1 MSGELIGCFTVA
13 HQYSNSTANTTTIT
27 GTDSGP
33 SIPTPSSFT
42 YTGTTASKCN
52 ASIQNSYQRMVT
64 DIEKYTLTDGS
75 KQTAVL
81 FDQASIKTFTLT
93 GPTTYTTI
101 VTHAFHPGRP
111 WQAYYPDDY
120 QCCMDCYVYF
130 PEVEVYYWPVP
141 VSEEQCANGSH
152 PITEQA
158 TLLPDAKTAEARFS
172 TLRSNHSITG
182 PVTVVNS
189 NGFTFTSPSIYV
201 AFGDVS
207 AGDACGAV
215 GQKHT
220 SVTLAFAPGEL
231 QTVTCQSHQYKS
243 SILTANLTFNL
254 KHWAKITTTP
264 LLELVPLTPK
274 TYCARRISPQRR
286 CS

>member
-1 MSGELIGCFTVA
+1 
-13 HQYSNSTANTTTIT
+13 
-27 GTDSGP
+27 
-33 SIPTPSSFT
+33 
-42 YTGTTASKCN
+42 
-52 ASIQNSYQRMVT
+52 MVT
-64 DIEKYTLTDGS
+64 DIVKYTLTDDS
-75 KQTAVL
+75 KKTAKL
-81 FDQASIKTFTLT
+81 FDHEGINTFTLT

-101 VTHAFHPGRP
+101 VTHAFRPGRP

-141 VSEEQCANGSH
+141 VSEEQCANGSD

-158 TLLPDAKTAEARFS
+158 TLLPDAKTARAHFS
-172 TLRSNHSITG
+172 TLSSNNSMTG
-182 PVTVVNS
+182 PVTAVNS

-220 SVTLAFAPGEL
+220 AVTLGFAPGEL
-231 QTVTCQSHQYKS
+231 QTVTGKFEYP
-243 SILTANLTFNL
+243 N
-254 KHWAKITTTP
+254 
-264 LLELVPLTPK
+264 
-274 TYCARRISPQRR
+274 
-286 CS
+286 